1 MSDKRIAVSKGVIIA
16 AGDGGRLGSLTD
28 TCPKALLP
36 VNDRPLISYPIEA
49 LAAAGIEEIGIVIG
63 YLAGKVVD
71 ELGDGSDFGVKIRY
85 LFNPDYLG
93 GAAVSVHKAKDWAQG
108 DPVVLLMGDHL
119 IERTLVERLLN
130 KATLGN
136 TLCVDHT
143 PAEHH
148 ELDEAN
154 KVVLDSAGCITDI
167 GKNLSYWDVIDT
179 GIFLLT
185 ANFFQALDQLVSE
198 LGVDIE
204 INDVIRYL
212 ISQGSR
218 FETCDVSGSF
228 WADVDTEKDLDTVR
242 V

>member
-28 TCPKALLP
+28 TRPKALLP
-36 VNDRPLISYPIEA
+36 VNNRPLISYPIEA
-49 LAAAGIEEIGIVIG
+49 LAAAGIKKIAIVVG
-63 YLAGKVVD
+63 YLADKVVD
-71 ELGDGSDFGVKIRY
+71 ALGDGSNFGVKIQY
-85 LFNPDYLG
+85 LFNPYYLG
-93 GAAVSVHKAKDWAQG
+93 GAAVSVRKAREWVQG
-108 DPVVLLMGDHL
+108 DPTVLLMADHL

-136 TLCVDHT
+136 TLCVDRT
-143 PAEHH
+143 PGEHH

-154 KVVLDSAGCITDI
+154 KVILNSAGCIRDV
-167 GKNLSYWDVIDT
+167 GKDLKRWDAIDT
-179 GIFLLT
+179 GVFLLT